1 MIGSYSS
8 TYQIAV
14 LKCTILKILKSEI
27 FGFSNGGSDAE
38 IGVEDLL
45 NDRITTPNFG
55 PSLEKD
61 MMKELNK
68 VILTP

>member
-1 MIGSYSS
+1 MPFFVSI
-8 TYQIAV
+8 
-14 LKCTILKILKSEI
+14 KILKSEI
-27 FGFSNGGSDAE
+27 FGFSNGGVSDAE

-45 NDRITTPNFG
+45 NDRIATPNFG

-68 VILTP
+68 VWSYSMSHTI